1 MSILALLIA
10 LLWVLFLPSDALAWG
25 PATHIYLSGSV
36 LAGAAGLGP
45 ALLAF
50 LRRHRRDFYEGSV
63 WADVLLAKKYADRGL
78 HSHSWSMGHAL
89 LDRAGTDRQWA
100 FALGYLGHLAAD
112 TVAHE
117 HFIPRKLLLS
127 RMPESLGH
135 FYWELRADGLLD
147 RQWWDQVEL
156 RVAGVSSENSG
167 LLRDVLEPTV
177 FSFET
182 NRILFEG
189 QLASYRLG
197 RWYRLMVIAERR
209 ARLPIRGTRM
219 EAYHEESLARM
230 SMIMK
235 DPWDTMLLSL
245 DPTGG
250 ARLRWSMETRRELR
264 RHIRLG
270 SMVGEA
276 LNSAAHGLVSNLRI
290 GA

>member
-1 MSILALLIA
+1 MPILALLIA
-10 LLWVLFLPSDALAWG
+10 LFWVLALPSDALAWG
-25 PATHIYLSGSV
+25 PATHIYLSGSL

-117 HFIPRKLLLS
+117 HFVPRKLLLS
-127 RMPESLGH
+127 RMPESIGH

-156 RVAGVSSENSG
+156 RVAGVSSENG
-167 LLRDVLEPTV
+167 YLLREVLEPTV

-182 NRILFEG
+182 NRFLFEG

-197 RWYRLMVIAERR
+197 RWYRLMALAERR
-209 ARLPIRGTRM
+209 ARIPIKGIRM
-219 EAYHEESLARM
+219 DAYHAESLARM
-230 SMIMK
+230 NRIMK
-235 DPWDTMLLSL
+235 DPWDAMLLGL

-250 ARLRWSMETRRELR
+250 ARLRWSVETRRELR
-264 RHIRLG
+264 RLIKLG
-270 SMVGEA
+270 SLGGET
-276 LNSAAHGLVSNLRI
+276 LHSVAHELISNLRI